1 MNQSGLTIQYYICI
15 RSWKRWPRRLMKKPV
30 EEATKF
36 CELGVDKAGFDVR
49 YINDF
54 IGYGVFTSRDFSQKD
69 FLLEYRGELISS
81 EEAVKREKT
90 YPLSKGSF
98 LYFFKDKGVLKCV
111 DATDKH
117 GKGRLVNDNHIA
129 PNCKMII
136 VCKLHQSKP
145 YLCLFAT
152 KDIPA
157 ETELRF
163 DYGVANLPWRRKPLE
178 GKENKTVPLHHS
190 LDELSFCGF
199 KKLISEPQP
208 DEVTSNSG
216 EQSEVLI
223 SEHQPDEVTSNSG
236 EQSEMLI
243 SEPQPDEVTSN
254 SGEQSEML
262 ISEPQPDEVTS
273 NSGEQSEVLISEPQP
288 DEVTSNSGEQSE
300 MLISEPQPDKVTSN
314 SGEQSEVLIS
324 EPQPDEVTS
333 NSGEQSE
340 MLISEPQPDEVT
352 SNSGEQSEVIIL
364 KPEVMAAIE
373 QMMEQGGIVENS
385 DDDDTATNNR
395 FDNLNNLKSESKGIY
410 ISTYQKKKKRTYNKQ
425 NACVFCGCLVQV
437 LIGRHL
443 LAVHKDEPDVAA
455 IHVLNDQAER
465 KRRLD
470 LLRNRGN
477 FLHNQQVIDAGVGQI
492 ILMRRPHTFHDLDY
506 EDYGPCPLCL

>member
-300 MLISEPQPDKVTSN
+300 
-314 SGEQSEVLIS
+314 
-324 EPQPDEVTS
+324 
-333 NSGEQSE
+333 
-340 MLISEPQPDEVT
+340 
-352 SNSGEQSEVIIL
+352 VIIL

>member
-199 KKLISEPQP
+199 KK
-208 DEVTSNSG
+208 
-216 EQSEVLI
+216 
-223 SEHQPDEVTSNSG
+223 
-236 EQSEMLI
+236 
-243 SEPQPDEVTSN
+243 
-254 SGEQSEML
+254 L